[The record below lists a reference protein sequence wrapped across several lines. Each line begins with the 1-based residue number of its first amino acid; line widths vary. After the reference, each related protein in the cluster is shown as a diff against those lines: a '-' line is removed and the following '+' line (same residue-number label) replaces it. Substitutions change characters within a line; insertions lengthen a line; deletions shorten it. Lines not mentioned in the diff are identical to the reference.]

1 MFESLVIMLLAR
13 HLYLSPQCQDV
24 IQLDVLLVLVTC
36 LNLCSLLLKLL
47 YYMCL
52 HTWSAL
58 NGGQVCFLL
67 LNPSF

>member
-1 MFESLVIMLLAR
+1 MLLAR

-52 HTWSAL
+52 HDWSAL
-58 NGGQVCFLL
+58 NGRQVCSLFLD
-67 LNPSF
+67 PSF

>member
-1 MFESLVIMLLAR
+1 MFESLAIMLLAK
-13 HLYLSPQCQDV
+13 HLYLSPQCQEV
-24 IQLDVLLVLVTC
+24 IQLDVLLGLVTG

-58 NGGQVCFLL
+58 NGGQVSSLFLDL
-67 LNPSF
+67 SS